1 MFFLKTGSL
10 LGAADWVFV
19 ILYLLV
25 IAGISIW
32 SIRKSKNSPTDYF
45 LANRNL
51 GWWVIGASILASNVG
66 SEHIV
71 GLAGTAG
78 KTGTVMGHYELHSWI
93 VLILGWV
100 FVPFYMR
107 SRVYTMPEFLEKRFN
122 PQSRRLLS
130 IIQLISYVIAKAS
143 VTIFAGALVFNQ
155 FLGVGFWQGAI
166 ILVVVTGIYTVLGG
180 LHAVM
185 YTEAIQAIVLLFGS
199 AVLLFFGLEKVG
211 GWNGLI
217 SSMPKEKLNM
227 FPSLSDPDFPWLGI
241 LVASPIVGIW
251 YWCTD
256 QHIVQRCLAARNESE
271 ARRGTIFAAYLKLLP
286 FFIFLIPGLIAF
298 ALHAQG
304 KLVLPISKETGLTDY
319 NEAFPEMVKQI
330 MPLGLR
336 GLLAGGLLAALMS
349 SLASVYNAC
358 STLYT
363 MDIYQKSKPNATNQE
378 LVRVG
383 RIATV
388 VVVILGMVWIPLMG
402 KISNTLYQYLQ
413 DVQSN
418 LAPPIAAAFLL
429 GVFSKR
435 INAKGAY
442 TAMVIGFVIGLLKLT
457 LGIFKSD
464 LSGILYDFA
473 TINFLYFCI
482 YLFLFSIA
490 VMIIVS
496 LLTPKPNE
504 EQIRGLTFATTVSE
518 DRAASRAS
526 WNKRDVI
533 LSLFVVA
540 IIVGVFT
547 YFSTAGVVNRGKDV
561 VQLSGEYRSSD
572 STEYLKVKRVTGGDY
587 EIKLVKGDSTFPVI
601 PSPCKALELYG
612 DTLRCGLN
620 KDLWILVRGENELS
634 WKGVEYIKR

>member
-1 MFFLKTGSL
+1 MHFLGSI
-10 LGAADWVFV
+10 LGTNDWIFV
-19 ILYLLV
+19 ILYFIV
-25 IAGISIW
+25 IAGVSVW
-32 SIRKSKNSPTDYF
+32 SIRKTKDSPTDYF

-122 PQSRRLLS
+122 AKSRRLLS

-155 FLGVGFWQGAI
+155 FLGVGFWAGAI

-185 YTEAIQAIVLLFGS
+185 YTEAIQAVVLLFGS
-199 AVLLFFGLEKVG
+199 AVLLYFGLDKVG

-217 SSMPKEKLNM
+217 TSLPKEKLNM
-227 FPSLSDPDFPWLGI
+227 FPPLSDPDFPWLGI
-241 LVASPIVGIW
+241 LIASPIVGIW

-256 QHIVQRCLAARNESE
+256 QHIVQRCLAARDERQ
-271 ARRGTIFAAYLKLLP
+271 ARRGTIFAAYLKILP

-298 ALHAQG
+298 TLHAQG
-304 KLVLPISKETGLTDY
+304 KLTLPLNAHGLTDY
-319 NEAFPEMVKQI
+319 NAAFPAMVEQI
-330 MPLGLR
+330 MPMGLR

-363 MDIYQKSKPNATNQE
+363 MDIYQKSKPNATNKE

-383 RIATV
+383 RIATIV
-388 VVVILGMVWIPLMG
+388 VVLLGMVWIPLMG
-402 KISNTLYQYLQ
+402 KISDTLYQYLQ

-442 TAMVIGFVIGLLKLT
+442 AALVTGFIIGLIKLT
-457 LGIFKSD
+457 LGIFRND
-464 LSGILYDFA
+464 LSGVFYDFA

-490 VMIIVS
+490 LMVIVS
-496 LLTPKPNE
+496 LLSPKPDE
-504 EQIRGLTFATTVSE
+504 EHIKGLTFATTVAE
-518 DRAASRAS
+518 DKAASRAS
-526 WNKRDVI
+526 WNKWDVI
-533 LSLFVVA
+533 LSLIVVA
-540 IIVGVFT
+540 IIVSVFT
-547 YFSTAGVVNRGKDV
+547 YFSSAGIVNKGKDI
-561 VQLSGEYRSSD
+561 VQLSGNFRSQKN
-572 STEYLKVKRVTGGDY
+572 TKEYLQVNRITGGDY
-587 EIKLVKGDSTFPVI
+587 NVKLIRNDSALRVI
-601 PSPCKALELYG
+601 EAPCEALELSG
-612 DTLRCGLN
+612 DTLKCGV
-620 KDLWILVRGENELS
+620 KRDDWILVRGDNNLY
-634 WKGVEYIKR
+634 WKGTEFMKEVK